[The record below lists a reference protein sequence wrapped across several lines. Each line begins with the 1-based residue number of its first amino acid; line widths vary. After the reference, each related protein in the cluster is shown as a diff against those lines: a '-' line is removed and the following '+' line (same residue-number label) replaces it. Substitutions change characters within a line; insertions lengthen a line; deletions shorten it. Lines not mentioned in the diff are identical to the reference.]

1 MSWIWTW
8 VSLALVTAVV
18 LLARRMRRADNQ
30 RVHLEA
36 RLASVLEGFD
46 AGLSVWDGAG
56 RLIGFNRRFREFYA
70 DAPLKPGV
78 VFEDLIRYTANRG
91 LVDIAND
98 DVERWI
104 SEHVERFGQSSH
116 EVLRTSDRK
125 WVDIYSRTSGA
136 GEVLLLYT
144 DTTNVC
150 ETEATLSDRSDQLER
165 QTRDGELVA
174 DVVVAVSG
182 LDPLESVTGR
192 VIELVCAWSGWPV
205 GCAYRV
211 TMTDGVPV
219 LGPVLAWYETEGTTA
234 PITDL
239 RSVVEGATRREGGRE
254 RPAGTANATRHLGSE
269 RVGGPRRRR
278 CFPYVDVWHSRCL
291 RRAGRPGRC
300 GSNRSRVLVPR
311 TADPRSH
318 RYSCPRNGCQG
329 GRVVACRSTG
339 CLRI

>member
-98 DVERWI
+98 DVERWV

-239 RSVVEGATRREGGRE
+239 RSVVEGATRREGEGSARRALQTQRVIWVPNVLVDPAVDDAFRTLMSGIRGACAVPVVRGDVVLTVLEFWSRE
-254 RPAGTANATRHLGSE
+254 QLTPDPIVTRVLE
-269 RVGGPRRRR
+269 TVARVVGL
-278 CFPYVDVWHSRCL
+278 SL
-291 RRAGRPGRC
+291 AGRPD
-300 GSNRSRVLVPR
+300 
-311 TADPRSH
+311 A
-318 RYSCPRNGCQG
+318 
-329 GRVVACRSTG
+329 
-339 CLRI
+339 